1 MGLSQADP
9 ARRHSSGLGQG
20 PGLVRVCWRRMAR
33 LAVLVN
39 FSLLVL
45 LAFACGELIH
55 GPLVPTGPAPEETE
69 NMYTSRSDGP
79 KIIKMSGTTREPV
92 EELSSDRW
100 RQLSQHDSGLV
111 DVLKQYLR
119 RQSYRQLYHYQL
131 KRGDPWTTHP
141 PPYGGWS
148 WQTGAA
154 PYQPQPSGPKL
165 AASGQHETTPSSS
178 WDYWSSPWAPQ
189 PSHTKKRGPRLLK
202 KEKAVQ
208 EGDCHNLLILL
219 EEAIAHVME

>member
-92 EELSSDRW
+92 EELSSDR
-100 RQLSQHDSGLV
+100 
-111 DVLKQYLR
+111 
-119 RQSYRQLYHYQL
+119 QSYRQLYHYQL
-131 KRGDPWTTHP
+131 KRGDP
-141 PPYGGWS
+141 G
-148 WQTGAA
+148 
-154 PYQPQPSGPKL
+154 QPIL
-165 AASGQHETTPSSS
+165 
-178 WDYWSSPWAPQ
+178 
-189 PSHTKKRGPRLLK
+189 PRM
-202 KEKAVQ
+202 VI
-208 EGDCHNLLILL
+208 G
-219 EEAIAHVME
+219 